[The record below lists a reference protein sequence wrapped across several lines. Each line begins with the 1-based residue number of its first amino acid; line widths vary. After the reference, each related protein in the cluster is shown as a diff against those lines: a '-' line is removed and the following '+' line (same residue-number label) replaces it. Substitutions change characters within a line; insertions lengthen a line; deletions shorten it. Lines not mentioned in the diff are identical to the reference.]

1 MKRQGKGKRRRARGY
16 RKQLLHAMSRYLPH
30 CGMPLVSDD
39 DRIRWTDRLLALC
52 AILVSWSSESTLRD
66 AFDGAREAVVAM
78 YDSRKRPG
86 KTARGFFDALRE
98 RSPQLVARLKAHC
111 QKTALRVAAGRW
123 RYKRWVV
130 MAADGSRVNVPRTA
144 ANEQAF
150 GCAGVDKTTPQ
161 QWVTSVFHVQSGLL
175 WDYRTGSATAS
186 EQEDLRDMLTGL
198 PARTLLL
205 IDAGYR
211 GFSLL
216 GSILD
221 SGRDFIV
228 RVGTNTTLLK
238 DLDYDVRERGSTV
251 WLWPKTEQG
260 QRPPLKLRKVEFKS
274 KGHRVCLLS
283 SVLSADELSDAQIK
297 RLYRQ
302 RWVIEVQY
310 RNLKQTMEH
319 RTLLSDSPQAA
330 RAELDWCLMGL
341 RLLELMQVGS
351 RRGKPSRPYSLATS
365 LRVVRKAMRSRGRV
379 PAGGLQRQLRQAL
392 LDGYERRKPK
402 QARDYPCKKRLK
414 PCGHP
419 RIRMAT
425 GRETLKARAFFAKKV
440 PA

>member
-1 MKRQGKGKRRRARGY
+1 
-16 RKQLLHAMSRYLPH
+16 
-30 CGMPLVSDD
+30 MPLVSDD

-86 KTARGFFDALRE
+86 KTARGFLKALRE
-98 RSPQLVARLKAHC
+98 RSPQLVALLKAHC
-111 QKTALRVAAGRW
+111 QKTALRVAASRW

-144 ANEQAF
+144 ANERAF

-161 QWVTSVFHVQSGLL
+161 QWVTSVFHVESGLL

-186 EQEDLRDMLTGL
+186 EQEHLRDMLAGL

-211 GFSLL
+211 GFNLL
-216 GSILD
+216 SSILD

-228 RVGTNTTLLK
+228 RVGSNTTLLK
-238 DLDYDVRERGSTV
+238 DLDYDVQDRGSTV

-260 QRPPLKLRKVEFKS
+260 QRPPLKLRKVQFKS
-274 KGHRVCLLS
+274 KGHRMCLLS

-319 RTLLSDSPQAA
+319 RKLLSDSPQAA

-341 RLLELMQVGS
+341 WLLELMQVGS
-351 RRGKPSRPYSLATS
+351 RRGKPSRRYSLASS
-365 LRVVRKAMRSRGRV
+365 LRVVRKAMRSHGRV
-379 PAGGLQRQLRQAL
+379 PGGGLQRQLRQAL

-414 PCGHP
+414 PCGCP

-425 GRETLKARAFFAKKV
+425 GRETLKARAFLAKKV